1 MARRSIG
8 PWKWGVGMGR
18 EAQQRASAEVMRLRA
33 FWTEHRASP
42 RGATL
47 PWPGRRPV
55 TLEELR
61 RLVDSV
67 PTGADGEP
75 YAGQWFVIV
84 AALDRGQTVTETLV
98 DPPQRRW
105 SL

>member
-1 MARRSIG
+1 
-8 PWKWGVGMGR
+8 
-18 EAQQRASAEVMRLRA
+18 MRLRA
-33 FWTEHRASP
+33 FWAEHRTSP

-55 TLEELR
+55 TMEELR

-67 PTGADGEP
+67 PTGPSGDP